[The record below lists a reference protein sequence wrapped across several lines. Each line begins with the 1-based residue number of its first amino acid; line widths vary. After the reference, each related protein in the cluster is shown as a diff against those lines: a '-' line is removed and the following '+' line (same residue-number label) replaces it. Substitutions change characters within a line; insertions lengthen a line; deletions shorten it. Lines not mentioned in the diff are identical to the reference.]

1 MLFGGQPTP
10 WSDEQID
17 GLRCRSVAQ
26 KLIEEIGSIGPE
38 SAESASDRAVAVIR
52 QQAARIAAIEAE
64 KAERERQE
72 PVAWC
77 DGSNL
82 GIDVPELQFP
92 AFRRKREFT
101 DAPLYANPLA
111 IREPSDEEC
120 AAIYRNYVCPPVPC
134 EEVSS
139 DVELGRLMV
148 RAVREVLK

>member
-1 MLFGGQPTP
+1 M
-10 WSDEQID
+10 DEYSQGVCHD
-17 GLRCRSVAQ
+17 G
-26 KLIEEIGSIGPE
+26 
-38 SAESASDRAVAVIR
+38 
-52 QQAARIAAIEAE
+52 AAILCNGVMLTIDEIVARLNRLAALEAE